1 MTHIFTPF
9 GKPEFKFHVLTQVQD
24 FGGLK
29 EFYWNMEF
37 GLKLAKKSK
46 NILMEFNYV
55 RHV

>member
-46 NILMEFNYV
+46 NILMEFNSV
-55 RHV
+55 CHV